1 MDAAVK
7 TVPSG
12 EELVARARDLAPLLA
27 ARADA
32 TDDNRSMLPENHAA
46 LREAGLFRI
55 MQARAYG
62 GYELGVPVL
71 AEVVLEIAKGCASD
85 AWIVGLCGNQ
95 NRFIGCYPK
104 RAQDEVYERSG
115 EDLLTCLVTGP
126 TATAEKADGGYRLT
140 GRWPYVSG
148 VDQCNWLLLSAFDPD
163 AKEKGARGSLTFL
176 IHRDDVADV
185 ADDWHVLGLRGTG
198 SKTVTLDSLFVP
210 SYRALNFWLYD
221 DTPPPGAAVNTGPLF
236 QGVPRIPIFTMTVAA
251 PAVGL
256 ALSAAEALRDRLGKR
271 KSPLMA
277 GAATE
282 NVPAQIVLGRAIER
296 AKAARTLLL
305 DTARDFQSR
314 AEAGHVFTGEE
325 RIGYR
330 LRAAEIM
337 RIASQVVLDV
347 FEAGGTGAMFDASPL
362 QRLLRDTLA
371 VRSHVVI
378 DGNSAAENV
387 GRFALGI
394 DPRPPYN

>member
-1 MDAAVK
+1 MDAAVD

-12 EELVARARDLAPLLA
+12 DELIDRARALAPVLA
-27 ARADA
+27 ERADA
-32 TDDNRSMLPENHAA
+32 TDANRSMLPETHAD
-46 LREAGLFRI
+46 LRDAGLFKI

-62 GYELGVPVL
+62 GYDLGVPVL
-71 AEVVLEIAKGCASD
+71 AEVVVEIARGCASD
-85 AWIVGLCGNQ
+85 SWILGLCGNQ

-104 RAQDEVYERSG
+104 QAQDEVYERSG

-163 AKEKGARGSLTFL
+163 AAEKSARQSLTFL

-185 ADDWHVLGLRGTG
+185 SDDWHVLGLRGTG
-198 SKTVTLDSLFVP
+198 SKTVTLDGLFVP
-210 SYRALNFWLYD
+210 AHRALNFWLFD
-221 DTPPPGAAVNTGPLF
+221 DAPPPGAAVNKGPLF
-236 QGVPRIPIFTMTVAA
+236 QGVPRIPIFTLTVAA

-256 ALSAAEALRDRLGKR
+256 ALSAADALRTRLEKR
-271 KSPLMA
+271 KSPLMS

-282 NVPAQIVLGRAIER
+282 NAPAQIVLGQARDRAQV
-296 AKAARTLLL
+296 ARTLLL
-305 DTARDFQSR
+305 DAANDYQ
-314 AEAGHVFTGEE
+314 AKAAAGHVFTAED
-325 RIGYR
+325 RVGYR
-330 LRAAEIM
+330 ARAAEIM

-347 FEAGGTGAMFDASPL
+347 FAAGGTGAMFDNNPL
-362 QRLLRDTLA
+362 QRLLRDSLA

-378 DGNSAAENV
+378 DANSAAENA
-387 GRFALGI
+387 GRLALGI
-394 DPRPPYN
+394 EGKPPYN